1 MTVLKCPSCNAEIQL
16 DDERE
21 FGFCQY
27 CGTKIQLN
35 QTILHKHSGEV
46 KLDGI
51 STVRSLCKKGFM
63 EIEAKDFYAASDTFD
78 KAAEMDCDDI
88 FVIIGKMLTKAKR
101 NSYGQPF
108 ATMFDEF
115 FYKRLKGY
123 SDDISKEEMA
133 VINANNCKVF
143 LKCYC
148 VFFDKKRADYVVS
161 RFPNAVGLDLFDTRP
176 ETRDYNSLIQSE
188 ENPVDVIGYLLDSGC
203 SPEDI
208 LKKLFKEAY
217 TEEHTGN
224 DTLNIALFPLNSLKK
239 LVNAGLDPHTEV
251 TVRRSVHNNSGY
263 CDYYNETCKLNE
275 IEKYITLIE
284 KYTTIVS
291 PKDCR
296 HNIARYS
303 MYIKRLGVEK
313 KEKKGCCYIAT
324 CVYGSYDCPE
334 VWTLRRFRDNILDK
348 TWYGRLFIKTYYAI
362 SPHLVSW
369 FGDSK
374 AFKSFWFR
382 IIDRKVKK
390 LNAMGISDDIYYDK

>member
-1 MTVLKCPSCNAEIQL
+1 MTELKCPNCNAEIQL

-101 NSYGQPF
+101 NNYGRPF

-133 VINANNCKVF
+133 VINANNCAVF

-161 RFPNAVGLDLFDTRP
+161 RFPNAVGLDLFDSQR
-176 ETRDYNSLIQSE
+176 ETKDYNRLMQSE

-208 LKKLFKEAY
+208 FKKLVKEAHPETY
-217 TEEHTGN
+217 TG
-224 DTLNIALFPLNSLKK
+224 DKLNIDLFPLNSLKK
-239 LVNAGLDPHTEV
+239 LINAGLDPYTDYV
-251 TVRRSVHNNSGY
+251 TRNLFSEIYSCIQTSHRSPNDEY
-263 CDYYNETCKLNE
+263 L
-275 IEKYITLIE
+275 KYIKELQLRRE
-284 KYTTIVS
+284 KQ
-291 PKDCR
+291 
-296 HNIARYS
+296 
-303 MYIKRLGVEK
+303 
-313 KEKKGCCYIAT
+313 EKKGGCYIAT

-348 TWYGRLFIKTYYAI
+348 TWYGRLFIKIYYAI

-390 LNAMGISDDIYYDK
+390 LNARGISDDIYYDK

>member
-1 MTVLKCPSCNAEIQL
+1 MTELKCPNCNAEIQL

-101 NSYGQPF
+101 NAYGQPF

-133 VINANNCKVF
+133 VINTNNCKVF

-161 RFPNAVGLDLFDTRP
+161 RFPNAVGLDLFDNQP
-176 ETRDYNSLIQSE
+176 ETKDYNRLMQSE

-208 LKKLFKEAY
+208 FKKLFKEAY
-217 TEEHTGN
+217 MKDDGI
-224 DTLNIALFPLNSLKK
+224 DTLTIALFPLNSLKK
-239 LVNAGLDPHTEV
+239 LINAGVDPCTEV
-251 TVRRSVHNNSGY
+251 TVRKNITR
-263 CDYYNETCKLNE
+263 KLTE
-275 IEKYITLIE
+275 IHKYITLGSPDNGHE
-284 KYTTIVS
+284 YFKYVRGL
-291 PKDCR
+291 K
-296 HNIARYS
+296 
-303 MYIKRLGVEK
+303 IKSER
-313 KEKKGCCYIAT
+313 KKGGCYIAT

>member
-1 MTVLKCPSCNAEIQL
+1 MTELKCPNCNAEIQL

-101 NSYGQPF
+101 NAYGQPF

-161 RFPNAVGLDLFDTRP
+161 RFPNEVGLDLFDSQPNTRY
-176 ETRDYNSLIQSE
+176 YNRLMQSE

-208 LKKLFKEAY
+208 FEELSKEAC
-217 TEEHTGN
+217 TGQRN
-224 DTLNIALFPLNSLKK
+224 GESNVLDIDRFPPLNSLKK
-239 LVNAGLDPHTEV
+239 LINAGLNPCTKV
-251 TVRRSVHNNSGY
+251 TIRKTYGY
-263 CDYYNETCKLNE
+263 DGKQCYISCKLNE
-275 IEKYITLIE
+275 IEKYKTLVSSPDFLNNANEYSKSVSELNAE
-284 KYTTIVS
+284 K
-291 PKDCR
+291 R
-296 HNIARYS
+296 
-303 MYIKRLGVEK
+303 K
-313 KEKKGCCYIAT
+313 KENKKGCYIAT

-334 VWTLRRFRDNILDK
+334 VWSLRRFRDNILDK
-348 TWYGRLFIKTYYAI
+348 TWYGRLFIKIYYAI

>member
-1 MTVLKCPSCNAEIQL
+1 
-16 DDERE
+16 
-21 FGFCQY
+21 
-27 CGTKIQLN
+27 
-35 QTILHKHSGEV
+35 
-46 KLDGI
+46 
-51 STVRSLCKKGFM
+51 
-63 EIEAKDFYAASDTFD
+63 
-78 KAAEMDCDDI
+78 
-88 FVIIGKMLTKAKR
+88 
-101 NSYGQPF
+101 
-108 ATMFDEF
+108 MFDEF

-133 VINANNCKVF
+133 VINTNNCKVF

-148 VFFDKKRADYVVS
+148 VFLDKKRADYVVS
-161 RFPNAVGLDLFDTRP
+161 RFPNEVGLDLFDTQP

-217 TEEHTGN
+217 TKDYN
-224 DTLNIALFPLNSLKK
+224 TLNIALFPLNSLKK

-251 TVRRSVHNNSGY
+251 TVRKHYRDKDGY
-263 CDYYNETCKLNE
+263 PEYRNGTCKLNE

-284 KYTTIVS
+284 EYITLGSPNDSYCNISEYSKYL
-291 PKDCR
+291 KE
-296 HNIARYS
+296 
-303 MYIKRLGVEK
+303 LGVEK
-313 KEKKGCCYIAT
+313 QEKKGCCYIAT

-348 TWYGRLFIKTYYAI
+348 TWYGRLFIKIYYAI